1 MPSPSSTPDP
11 AVPLRLGMAKLP
23 GGLLRLVAPLPG
35 DGLRVVDL
43 SSVEAARLRRL
54 GEGEPD
60 LVAAALVP
68 PDLGAVL
75 AGGPRALARTRQ
87 ALAYAVKWHRRGDL
101 PETLAPALDQVALQP
116 CLARPRR
123 VFDGDGRRRK
133 VAIGGPGATL
143 AIHPQPTLAVL
154 GMAGG
159 RPGGFCLA
167 LPEPDRLMLGAW
179 MAVDPAWHGRLC
191 LRMAAHQR
199 SAPLDAWAGLG
210 IGSLASGD
218 VVLLPPPRLRRMPE
232 PGAGPVEVACPWET
246 LMLRVEGPLEHPLV
260 Q

>member
-1 MPSPSSTPDP
+1 MPSPSSPPHP
-11 AVPLRLGMAKLP
+11 AMPFRLGMAKLP

-35 DGLRVVDL
+35 EGQRVVDL

-60 LVAAALVP
+60 LLAAALVP

-75 AGGPRALARTRQ
+75 AGGPRALARARQ

-101 PETLAPALDQVALQP
+101 PGTLAPGMEQVVFQP

-133 VAIGGPGATL
+133 GSIGGPGATL
-143 AIHPQPTLAVL
+143 AAHPQPTLAVL

-179 MAVDPAWHGRLC
+179 MAVDPDWTGRLS
-191 LRMAAHQR
+191 LRMTAHQR
-199 SAPLDAWAGLG
+199 SAPLEAWAGLAVG
-210 IGSLASGD
+210 ELAPGD
-218 VVLLPPPRLRRMPE
+218 LVLLPPPRLRRVPDAG
-232 PGAGPVEVACPWET
+232 PGPVEVACPWDR
-246 LMLRVEGPLEHPLV
+246 LVLRVEGPLDHPLV